1 MDGVN
6 NQHKEIVNEREATV
20 CRLETGSYP
29 DEKHVNNTKQQSK
42 KNNKIVKMTQVF
54 FLMKKAPVGHC
65 GEECLHRSWSRSVP
79 TDNQW

>member
-42 KNNKIVKMTQVF
+42 EKKNKIVKMTQVF
-54 FLMKKAPVGHC
+54 F
-65 GEECLHRSWSRSVP
+65 
-79 TDNQW
+79 